1 MVLLALSFAVC
12 ICRTILFVSVTAS
25 TPSRAEMIVDGRRAI
40 PKSGHRFSD
49 EIKRKPDVLSRR
61 VSLMLTFVRAGLAA
75 ALMSLAVI
83 PTLAADKAYQRKDL
97 DEAAIKLEGQIKS
110 DAGTVTKQA
119 EVLRRDAD
127 AAFQKNDFRTGM
139 TVLGQA
145 ITADP
150 GDAATWLRLSR
161 TVLQIKPRDDKE
173 HALLLDRAS
182 TAAYIAY
189 QRATDRNLEADSLM
203 VLGRSL
209 ADRKE
214 WRPSLDAL
222 RLSLDLRETAD
233 LRGQYER
240 LRVEH
245 GFRFLDY
252 SVDTDAVSPR
262 ACFQFSEALPSRRMD
277 FSLFVAVAG
286 IDRPAISANEK
297 QLCVEGLKHGE
308 RYTITLRAGL
318 PSVVRETLAKSA
330 EFIIFVRDRK
340 PFVRFSGKAY
350 VLPRTGQRGI
360 PVLSVNTGAVALTL
374 YRIGDR
380 NLIETVLGYD
390 FQRNLS
396 RYQAERIGSEHGAK
410 VWSGELVIEQKL
422 NTEVTTAF
430 PVGEALKD
438 LGPGIYA
445 MTAAPQGVA
454 TDDYVQLA
462 TQWFIVSDLGLTA
475 YSGQDGIDVFVHS
488 LASAEARGY
497 VSARLVARNNEVLAT
512 KPTDRSG
519 FVHFD
524 AGLARGE
531 GGLAPA
537 AIVVSDKADYA
548 FLSLKGPAFDLSDRG
563 VSGRQV
569 PVGLDAFV
577 YTERGVYRTGESVSV
592 TALLRDARG
601 IAAASVPL
609 TLVVERPD
617 GVEYRRAVV
626 ADQGLGGRSLSVP
639 IVSTASTGTW
649 RVRAYT
655 DPKGSPV
662 GEATFMVEDYV
673 ADRVEFD
680 LATAATVLSRNG
692 AAQLSV
698 DGHFLYGAPASNL
711 DLSGHLTIAAAKERP
726 GFAGYAFGLF
736 DDEVM
741 AVRQDLDDLP
751 NTDAFG
757 KASFQVKLDT
767 IPTTSRPLEA
777 QIVVSLAESG
787 GRAVERKLTIPIAA
801 DAPAIGVKPAF
812 SGRSLTD
819 GANADF
825 DVVMVGT
832 DGKSL
837 TRTGLRYELLR
848 VDTSYQWYRQ
858 NGQWEFEP
866 IKRTE
871 RVGSGNVDVAAEKP
885 ARLSLP
891 VKWGRYR
898 LEVSTPEPNGT
909 VTSLLF
915 DAGFY
920 AESSADTPDLLEVAL
935 DKTDYKV
942 GETMNVAVTAATAG
956 RLTINVFTDRMVASQ
971 AQDVKAGTAQIKL
984 NVGKD
989 WGTGAYLVATLR
1001 RPLDAPSQRMPGR
1014 AIGVKWFSIDRADR
1028 TLTLDLKLPA
1038 TLRPNSTL
1046 NVPIRLTGLAAGEDA
1061 RIVVAAVDVGILNL
1075 TNYKPP
1081 APDEY
1086 YLGQRRLTAE
1096 VRDLYGQL
1104 IDGMQGARG
1113 QIRNGGDIAGAE
1125 LSGSPPTQA
1134 PLALYSGI
1142 VTVGADGSAFVKFD
1156 IPAFAGTA
1164 RVMAVAWSKDRVG
1177 RASGDVVVRDSV
1189 VLSATLPRFLRTG
1202 DGGAVQ
1208 LELDNVEGAAGDYY
1222 IAISADG
1229 AAKLDGEKVQLL
1241 KLAAKQRDR
1250 VSVPVSAAGS
1260 SSSTIKVSV
1269 TGPDGFAQERSYAL
1283 DVRPA
1288 TQILTRRT
1296 VRALAKGETLTL
1308 SNDLFADFVPG
1319 TGRVGLSVAVSTSLD
1334 AATLLNA
1341 LDRYP
1346 FGCSE
1351 QITSRAVAMLYINEL
1366 ATQAKL
1372 APDDEI
1378 DQRIKDAIAHLLAR
1392 QGSNGSFGLWSVG
1405 GDDVWLD
1412 AYVTDFLTRAR
1423 ERGFE
1428 VPASAFT
1435 LAIDRLRNY
1444 VGSSPEP
1451 GKNGGREL
1459 AYALYVL
1466 ARNGAAPLGDLR
1478 YIADVKLADVA
1489 TPIGKAQI
1497 AAALGMLGDKARSDQ
1512 VYLAALDAIAPQP
1525 KLDLGRA
1532 DFGSV
1537 LRDSAALVTLASEG
1551 RAPQKTIDD
1560 AIARVDSA
1568 RTLSA
1573 ATSTQ
1578 EDAWLVLAARSL
1590 AKQLSAI
1597 SLNVAGEARLGAY
1610 YRSLRADQL
1619 AAPLAVANVGEGNV
1633 QVVVSV
1639 SGAPITPEPAA
1650 ERGFKIERSYRTF
1663 DGEAVDPA
1671 KAKQNQRFVVVL
1683 KMTEPQP
1690 QFGRV
1695 IVADYLPAGF
1705 EIDNPKLVSS
1715 GETGTLAWIADG
1727 VEPVNTEFRDDRFVA
1742 AFDRNQESSPVFTV
1756 AYVVRAVSPGHYML
1770 PQAIVEDMYRPDR
1783 FGRTATG
1790 AIEIAGAK

>member
-1 MVLLALSFAVC
+1 
-12 ICRTILFVSVTAS
+12 
-25 TPSRAEMIVDGRRAI
+25 
-40 PKSGHRFSD
+40 
-49 EIKRKPDVLSRR
+49 
-61 VSLMLTFVRAGLAA
+61 MLTFVRAGFAA
-75 ALMSLAVI
+75 ALLVLAVI
-83 PTLAADKAYQRKDL
+83 PASFTAFAADKAFQSKDL
-97 DEAAIKLEGQIKS
+97 DEAAIKLEAQIKS
-110 DAGTVTKQA
+110 DAGSLTKQA
-119 EVLRRDAD
+119 AALRRDAD

-139 TVLGQA
+139 TVLGQVV
-145 ITADP
+145 TAEP
-150 GDAATWLRLSR
+150 ADAASWLRLSR
-161 TVLQIKPRDDKE
+161 AVLQIKPRDDKE
-173 HALLLDRAS
+173 RALLLDRTS
-182 TAAYIAY
+182 TSAYIAY
-189 QRATDRNLEADSLM
+189 QRASDRNVEADSLT

-214 WRPSLDAL
+214 WRPALDAL
-222 RLSLDLRETAD
+222 RLSLDLREAAD

-252 SVDTDAVSPR
+252 TVDTESVSPR
-262 ACFQFSEALPSRRMD
+262 ACFQFSENLPGKRTD
-277 FSLFVAVAG
+277 FSPYVAVAG
-286 IDRPAISANEK
+286 VDRPAISANDR

-330 EFIIFVRDRK
+330 DFTIFVRDRK
-340 PFVRFSGKAY
+340 PFARFSGKAY

-360 PVLSVNTGAVALTL
+360 PVLSVNTGAVNLVL
-374 YRIGDR
+374 YRVGDR

-396 RYQAERIGSEHGAK
+396 RNEAERIGSERGAK
-410 VWSGELVIEQKL
+410 VWSGELVVEQKL
-422 NTEVTTAF
+422 NTEVMTAL
-430 PVGEALKD
+430 PVEQALKD
-438 LGPGIYA
+438 LGPGVYA
-445 MTAAPQGVA
+445 ITAEPKGVI

-497 VSARLVARNNEVLAT
+497 IGARLIARNNEVLAT
-512 KPTDRSG
+512 KTTDRYG

-531 GGLAPA
+531 GGLSPA
-537 AIVVSDKADYA
+537 AIVVGDKADYA
-548 FLSLKGPAFDLSDRG
+548 FLSLKSPAFDLSDRG

-569 PVGLDAFV
+569 PTGLDAFV
-577 YTERGVYRTGESVSV
+577 YTERGVYRTGESVAV

-601 IAAASVPL
+601 SAALSVPV

-617 GVEYRRAVV
+617 GVEYRRAVIG
-626 ADQGLGGRSLSVP
+626 DQGLGGRSLNVP
-639 IVSTASTGTW
+639 IVSTSSTGTW

-655 DPKGSPV
+655 DPKRPPI
-662 GEATFMVEDYV
+662 GETTFMVEDYV

-680 LATAATVLSRNG
+680 LTSAAASLPRNG
-692 AAQLSV
+692 SAQVNL
-698 DGHFLYGAPASNL
+698 DGRFLYGAPASNL
-711 DLSGHLTIAAAKERP
+711 DLTGTVTIIAAKERS
-726 GFAGYAFGLF
+726 GFAGYAFGPF
-736 DDEVM
+736 DDDVS

-751 NTDAFG
+751 NTDAAG
-757 KASFQVKLDT
+757 KASFPVKLDK
-767 IPTTSRPLEA
+767 IPATSRPLEA
-777 QIVVSLAESG
+777 NITVSMAESG
-787 GRAVERKLTIPIAA
+787 GRAVERKLTLPIAA

-812 SGRSLTD
+812 SGRSLAD

-825 DVVMVGT
+825 DVVMVSA
-832 DGKSL
+832 DGK
-837 TRTGLRYELLR
+837 TMAQIGMRYELLR
-848 VDTSYQWYRQ
+848 VETSYQWYRH
-858 NGQWEFEP
+858 NNQWDFEP

-871 RVGSGNVDVAAEKP
+871 RVANGTIDVAAGKP

-898 LEVSTPEPNGT
+898 LEVSTQEPNGT
-909 VTSLLF
+909 ITSMSF

-920 AESSADTPDLLEVAL
+920 AEANADTPDLLEVAL
-935 DKTDYKV
+935 DKTDYKS
-942 GETMNVAVTAATAG
+942 GDSMNVAMTAATAG

-971 AQDVKAGTAQIKL
+971 SQDVKAGTAQIKL
-984 NVGKD
+984 SVGKD
-989 WGTGAYLVATLR
+989 WGTGAYLVVTLR
-1001 RPLDAPSQRMPGR
+1001 RPLDAAAQRMPGR
-1014 AIGVKWFSIDRADR
+1014 AIGVQWFSIDRTAH
-1028 TLTLDLKLPA
+1028 TLALNMKLPA
-1038 TLRPNSTL
+1038 TMRPNSTL
-1046 NVPIRLTGLAAGEDA
+1046 SIPVRVTGLASGEEA

-1081 APDEY
+1081 APDDY

-1113 QIRNGGDIAGAE
+1113 QIRSGGDAAGGE

-1142 VTVGADGSAFVKFD
+1142 VTVGADGTANVQFD
-1156 IPAFAGTA
+1156 IPTFAGSV
-1164 RVMAVAWSKDRVG
+1164 RVMAVAWSKEKVG
-1177 RASGDVVVRDSV
+1177 KASGDVIVRDSV
-1189 VLSATLPRFLRTG
+1189 VLTATLPRFLRTG
-1202 DGGAVQ
+1202 DQGAVQ
-1208 LELDNVEGAAGDYY
+1208 LELDNVEGAAGDYS
-1222 IAISADG
+1222 IAASADG
-1229 AAKLDGEKVQLL
+1229 ALKLEGNKPQAL

-1250 VSVPVSAAGS
+1250 ISLPVSAAGS
-1260 SSSTIKVSV
+1260 GTSTIKVSV
-1269 TGPDGFAQERSYAL
+1269 NGPNGFAHERSYTL

-1288 TQILTRRT
+1288 SQILTRRT

-1319 TGRVGLSVAVSTSLD
+1319 TGRAGLSVAVSTSLD

-1351 QITSRAVAMLYINEL
+1351 QITSRAVAMLYVNEL
-1366 ATQAKL
+1366 AAQAKL
-1372 APDDEI
+1372 TPDGEI
-1378 DQRIKDAIAHLLAR
+1378 DQRIKDAIPRLLAR

-1405 GDDVWLD
+1405 GDDAWLD

-1428 VPASAFT
+1428 VPVNAFT

-1444 VGSSPEP
+1444 VSSSPEP
-1451 GKNGGREL
+1451 GKTGGREL

-1466 ARNGAAPLGDLR
+1466 ARNGAAPVGDLR
-1478 YIADVKLADVA
+1478 YIADVKLADVV

-1497 AAALGMLGDKARSDQ
+1497 AAALGMLGDKERSDR

-1525 KLDLGRA
+1525 KLELGRA
-1532 DFGSV
+1532 DFGSA

-1560 AIARVDSA
+1560 AIARIDSA
-1568 RTLSA
+1568 RTLST

-1578 EDAWLVLAARSL
+1578 EEAWLVLAARSL

-1597 SLNVAGEARLGAY
+1597 SLNVAGEARQGAY

-1619 AAPLAVANVGEGNV
+1619 ATPLAVTNAGEGNV
-1633 QVVVSV
+1633 QAVVSV

-1650 ERGFKIERSYRTF
+1650 ERGFKIERGYYTL
-1663 DGEAVDPA
+1663 DGEPSDPA
-1671 KAKQNQRFVVVL
+1671 KAKQNQRFAVVL

-1690 QFGRV
+1690 QFGRI

-1705 EIDNPKLVSS
+1705 EIDNPRLVSS

-1727 VEPVNTEFRDDRFVA
+1727 AEPVNSEFRDDRFTA
-1742 AFDRNQESSPVFTV
+1742 AFDRNKDSSPVFTV
-1756 AYVVRAVSPGHYML
+1756 AYVVRAVSPGRYVL

-1790 AIEIAGAK
+1790 AIEIMAAAK